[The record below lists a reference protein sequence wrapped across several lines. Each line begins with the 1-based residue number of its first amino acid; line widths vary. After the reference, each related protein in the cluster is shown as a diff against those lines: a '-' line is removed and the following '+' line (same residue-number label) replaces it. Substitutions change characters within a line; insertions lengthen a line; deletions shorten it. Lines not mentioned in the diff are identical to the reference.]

1 MEYENGRKGREG
13 KGTRKGTRKFWA
25 RIAEILKDEEEE
37 ETSAADKS
45 RTFVSV
51 GSYPPTLKR
60 HISDG
65 EKFNRTSFIIGLY
78 HRGGDKQE
86 EEDNQDLDYAGNVT
100 LNDDEGWFL

>member
-1 MEYENGRKGREG
+1 MKNIERQKRIYERRNKRDVEYENGRKGREG

-51 GSYPPTLKR
+51 EVIHQR
-60 HISDG
+60 
-65 EKFNRTSFIIGLY
+65 
-78 HRGGDKQE
+78 
-86 EEDNQDLDYAGNVT
+86 
-100 LNDDEGWFL
+100 